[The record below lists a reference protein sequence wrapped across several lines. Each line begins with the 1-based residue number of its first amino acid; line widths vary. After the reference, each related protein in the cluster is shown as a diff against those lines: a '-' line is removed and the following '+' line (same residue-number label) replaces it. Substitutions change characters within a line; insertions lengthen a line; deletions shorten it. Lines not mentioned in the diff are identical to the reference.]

1 MYRPTCINVDC
12 NKLENNIKKI
22 ISNHSKYDYFFGIV
36 KNNAYHHGIYVSDL
50 EVIHFTGTED
60 DSIFNWSKNEVIK
73 SDLKFFLSGG
83 NLEVREYTE
92 NEKNDLYPAEHIIHY
107 ARTCLGDRGYNL
119 LFNNCEHFANVCTL
133 GRFRSLHIRM
143 SLTK

>member
-1 MYRPTCINVDC
+1 MN
-12 NKLENNIKKI
+12 
-22 ISNHSKYDYFFGIV
+22 GIY
-36 KNNAYHHGIYVSDL
+36 YHHGIYVSDL